1 MKKANGHELI
11 QLFESWS
18 PKSFALDEDPIGL
31 QIGQLNR
38 TVHQVLVTLDVT
50 PDVVQEA
57 IDKNCQ
63 LIIAHHPPIFR
74 PLKNLRTD
82 TFAGKIM
89 ELCLKHDITVYAA
102 HTNLD
107 VAKGGVNDLLA
118 EALQLQNIQI
128 LDETF
133 SEPLM
138 KLAVFV
144 PESHSE
150 KLRLSLASAGA
161 GQIGNYD
168 SCSFTT
174 KGEGRFQPL
183 TGAKPVIGQ
192 MHCLETVNED
202 KIEVVFP
209 SSMQSKIVKAMREH
223 HPYEEIAYDIW
234 ELKAK
239 SNIQGIGRIGV
250 LPEKMEL
257 ESFAKY
263 VKEKL
268 SVPFVRMV
276 GDSKTSI
283 HKVAVLGGDGNS
295 YIHKAKRAGADVF
308 VTGDLYFHIAQDAL
322 AQGLSIIDPG
332 HHVESIMKNGVS
344 VKMNDMCEKNKFECT
359 FIPSSI
365 STEPFHIV

>member
-1 MKKANGHELI
+1 LKHVNGHEII

-18 PKSFALDEDPIGL
+18 PKNFALDEDPVGL

-38 TVHQVLVTLDVT
+38 AVKQVLVTLDVT
-50 PDVVQEA
+50 PEVVQEA

-63 LIIAHHPPIFR
+63 LIISHHPPIFR

-82 TFAGKIM
+82 TFAGKIV
-89 ELCLKHDITVYAA
+89 ELCLKHDISVYAA

-107 VAKGGVNDLLA
+107 VATGGVNDLLA
-118 EALQLQNIQI
+118 HALELQDIQL
-128 LDETF
+128 LEETF

-138 KLAVFV
+138 KIAVFI
-144 PESHSE
+144 PESHAE
-150 KLRLSLASAGA
+150 QLRLSLASAGA
-161 GQIGNYD
+161 GKIGDYD
-168 SCSFTT
+168 SCSFSTS
-174 KGEGRFQPL
+174 GEGRFQPL
-183 TGAKPVIGQ
+183 TGANPVIGQ
-192 MHCLETVNED
+192 INQLEIVNEV
-202 KIEVVFP
+202 KVEVVFP
-209 SSMQSKIVKAMREH
+209 SSLQSKIVKAMKEI
-223 HPYEEIAYDIW
+223 HPYEEVAFDLW
-234 ELKAK
+234 TLDAK
-239 SNIQGIGRIGV
+239 TNIQGIGRIGV
-250 LPEKMEL
+250 LPEKMDL
-257 ESFAKY
+257 ETFAKY
-263 VKEKL
+263 VKERL

-276 GDSKTSI
+276 GDSNTLV

-344 VKMNDMCEKNKFECT
+344 IKMNALCQDNKFDCL

-365 STEPFHIV
+365 STEPFRMI

>member
-1 MKKANGHELI
+1 MKKVNGHELI

-38 TVHQVLVTLDVT
+38 AVTQVLVTLDVT
-50 PDVVQEA
+50 PEVVQEA
-57 IDKNCQ
+57 IDKKCE

-74 PLKNLRTD
+74 PLKSLRTD
-82 TFAGKIM
+82 TFAGKIA
-89 ELCLKHDITVYAA
+89 ELCIKNDITVYAA

-107 VAKGGVNDLLA
+107 VAQGGVNDLLA
-118 EALQLQNIQI
+118 EALQLQNIEI
-128 LDETF
+128 LEETY
-133 SEPLM
+133 SEKLM

-150 KLRLSLASAGA
+150 MLREALASAGA

-168 SCSFTT
+168 SCSFSTS
-174 KGEGRFQPL
+174 GEGRFQPL
-183 TGAKPVIGQ
+183 NGANPTIGQ
-192 MHCLETVNED
+192 RNRLETVNEV

-209 SSMQSKIVKAMREH
+209 SSRESKIVKAMKEN
-223 HPYEEIAYDIW
+223 HPYEEVAFDIW
-234 ELKAK
+234 LLETKT
-239 SNIQGIGRIGV
+239 NVQGIGRIGV
-250 LPEKMEL
+250 LSEKMEL
-257 ESFAKY
+257 ESFAKI
-263 VKEKL
+263 VKERL

-276 GDSKTSI
+276 GDSKTFV

-308 VTGDLYFHIAQDAL
+308 VTGDMYFHIAQDAL
-322 AQGLSIIDPG
+322 AAGLSIVDPG
-332 HHVESIMKNGVS
+332 HHVESIMKKGVS
-344 VKMNDMCEKNKFECT
+344 EKMNELCISKNFECT

-365 STEPFHIV
+365 STEPFQII